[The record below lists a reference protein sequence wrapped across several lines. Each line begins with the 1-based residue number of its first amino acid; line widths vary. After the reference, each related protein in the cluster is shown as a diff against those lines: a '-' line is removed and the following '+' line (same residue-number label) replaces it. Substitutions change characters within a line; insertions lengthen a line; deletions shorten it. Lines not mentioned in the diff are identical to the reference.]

1 MVYEHSR
8 PSLSHVIRLGTMY
21 SNILKLLFHDEQS
34 VYHLFY
40 IVHLKADD
48 LKTDFSSFLISHNV
62 LNDAKFSLIIFC
74 YN

>member
-8 PSLSHVIRLGTMY
+8 PSLSYVIRLGTMY

-48 LKTDFSSFLISHNV
+48 LKTDL
-62 LNDAKFSLIIFC
+62 L
-74 YN
+74 